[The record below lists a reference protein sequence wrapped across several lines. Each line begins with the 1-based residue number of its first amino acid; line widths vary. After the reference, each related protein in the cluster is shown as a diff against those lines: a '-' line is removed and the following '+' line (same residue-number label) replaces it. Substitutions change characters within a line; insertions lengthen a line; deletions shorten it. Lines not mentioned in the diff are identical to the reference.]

1 MLGGGWKQ
9 FEKEEIPKEEL
20 YTLIWEVLGINKTR
34 VHEFFGAAEH
44 PVLYCSCKTII
55 FIFRLMQGFL
65 IRDTETLEALP
76 KGRAGLVNLLTPI
89 GSDLPLM
96 SVMTDDIGVLHDKK
110 ECGCGIKSDYL
121 EILGEDGGK
130 GNTDMRRRSGGLLAG
145 NITSGKIAENRAV
158 QAANSPVVY
167 KIK

>member
-1 MLGGGWKQ
+1 MPATGGRKQ

-44 PVLYCSCKTII
+44 PVLYCSCKNHHFHIPAYA
-55 FIFRLMQGFL
+55 RVL

-121 EILGEDGGK
+121 EILGR
-130 GNTDMRRRSGGLLAG
+130 TDMRRRSGGLLAG